1 MLSPSDS
8 LPVKIVLNTEDYMQ
22 EDLYEASG
30 LLKYRDQ
37 VLVLEYRTSG
47 MDLVKSDV
55 SVATIP
61 LREVRSVDLKK
72 GLFSMKIII
81 SVNSLSVLEDMPG
94 GEGDA
99 LALRV
104 PWKERERAPGF
115 VAFLRAELSEVKL
128 GGASGG

>member
-1 MLSPSDS
+1 MLAPSDS
-8 LPVKIVLNTEDYMQ
+8 IPVKIQLNDEDYMQ
-22 EDLYEASG
+22 GDLYEASG

-37 VLVLEYRTSG
+37 ALVLEYRTSG
-47 MDLVKSDV
+47 IDLVKSDV

-72 GLFSMKIII
+72 GLFSTKIII
-81 SVNSLSVLEDMPG
+81 GVNSLSVLNDLPG

-104 PWKERERAPGF
+104 PWKERARASAF
-115 VAFLRAELSEVKL
+115 IAFLRAELSEMKL
-128 GGASGG
+128 S